1 MITTATTLGTSYD
14 LPLHGA
20 HNPSTAAQGTTP
32 GSFAKRA
39 DIGGPYAFA
48 SPDTPGMPEPSA
60 KTAWDF
66 LPSGWSTV
74 ELAEAP
80 TGPTGA
86 PNGGKPCTNCCGD
99 AFDSVEFANAR
110 GQWRRVIHP
119 KSFTPITQ
127 LESARLGV
135 ITPEMKRVAEREPH
149 LTATQVRD
157 EIAAGRMVIPAN
169 RAHLGFKLD
178 PMAIGRAS
186 KTKINANMG
195 ASPVSSA
202 VYSLA
207 EIE

>member
-86 PNGGKPCTNCCGD
+86 PNGGKPCTNCCGR
-99 AFDSVEFANAR
+99 SSL
-110 GQWRRVIHP
+110 W
-119 KSFTPITQ
+119 
-127 LESARLGV
+127 LLG
-135 ITPEMKRVAEREPH
+135 
-149 LTATQVRD
+149 
-157 EIAAGRMVIPAN
+157 
-169 RAHLGFKLD
+169 
-178 PMAIGRAS
+178 
-186 KTKINANMG
+186 
-195 ASPVSSA
+195 SSS
-202 VYSLA
+202 SLA
-207 EIE
+207 AATSDGLRDMR